1 MSSPGN
7 SSAGQAQDSSLL
19 SIELQMKSLLVPP
32 ETVCDFDGIT
42 PEDFSTE
49 TNVNSS
55 KKKQFNLL
63 IQANLSTT
71 SDLGGKI
78 LLFVKNLV
86 V

>member
-42 PEDFSTE
+42 PEDFFTE

-55 KKKQFNLL
+55 KKKTVLFQFIERKKLIEIIIENL
-63 IQANLSTT
+63 
-71 SDLGGKI
+71 
-78 LLFVKNLV
+78 
-86 V
+86 